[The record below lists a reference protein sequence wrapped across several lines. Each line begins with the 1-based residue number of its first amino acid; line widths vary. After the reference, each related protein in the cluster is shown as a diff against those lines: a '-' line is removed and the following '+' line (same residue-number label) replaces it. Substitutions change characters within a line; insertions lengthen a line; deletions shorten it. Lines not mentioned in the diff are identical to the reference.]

1 MSNRGS
7 EWRKWDL
14 HFHTP
19 SSYDYQDKSI
29 TNEKIIEI
37 LENNNISVIAI
48 TDHHLID
55 VEKIIDL
62 QNIGKNKNIT
72 VLPGIEFRAELG
84 GSESIHY
91 IGIFSE
97 KLNKQELTDIWI
109 KLQSTCK
116 ITQTD
121 IQAIGGDANIQCDFK
136 ETSKLI
142 HELGGLVSVH
152 AGTKANTFENITNS
166 LPDKIAQKV
175 EIMNLNY
182 RLISFFFLNSCNCI
196 TVQNMQ

>member
-1 MSNRGS
+1 MENINRGS

-37 LENNNISVIAI
+37 LEKNNISVVAI

-62 QNIGKNKNIT
+62 QNIGRDKNIT

-84 GSESIHY
+84 G
-91 IGIFSE
+91 
-97 KLNKQELTDIWI
+97 
-109 KLQSTCK
+109 
-116 ITQTD
+116 
-121 IQAIGGDANIQCDFK
+121 ANQFIILVFFR
-136 ETSKLI
+136 ET
-142 HELGGLVSVH
+142 E
-152 AGTKANTFENITNS
+152 
-166 LPDKIAQKV
+166 
-175 EIMNLNY
+175 
-182 RLISFFFLNSCNCI
+182 
-196 TVQNMQ
+196 